1 MSQPVR
7 VLLID
12 DEAAIRKLLAHS
24 LRPPDYELREAAT
37 GHEGLGLAASEKPD
51 LVILDL
57 GLPDLAGDEVLARLR
72 EWSKIPVLVLTAMDD
87 DERKVA
93 LLDAG
98 ADDYLTKPFSVP
110 ELQARLRVMLRHAP
124 ERSAQPVLSDGR
136 LSVDLANRLVS
147 VDGSE
152 VRLTGT
158 EYALLKALAAHPGR
172 VLTQRQL
179 LKEVWGPDSVEH
191 SHYLRVYIGQL
202 RKKLEPDPGQPRWLL
217 TDPGVGYRL
226 ALKPKEA

>member
-1 MSQPVR
+1 MSQPIR

-12 DEAAIRKLLAHS
+12 DEAAIRKMLAHS
-24 LRPPDYELREAAT
+24 LQAPDYELLACGT
-37 GHEGLGLAASEKPD
+37 GHEGLGLAASEKPE
-51 LVILDL
+51 LLILDL
-57 GLPDLAGDEVLARLR
+57 GLPDLPGEEVLKRLR
-72 EWSKIPVLVLTAMDD
+72 EWSTVPVLVLTALDD

-110 ELQARLRVMLRHAP
+110 ELQARLRVMLRHSPAQA
-124 ERSAQPVLSDGR
+124 AQPVLTDGR
-136 LSVDLANRLVS
+136 LSVDLAHREVR
-147 VDGSE
+147 VDGEE

-158 EYALLKALAAHPGR
+158 EYALLRALAAHPGR

-191 SHYLRVYIGQL
+191 SHYLRVYVGQL
-202 RKKLEPDPGQPRWLL
+202 RKKLEPDPSQPRWLL